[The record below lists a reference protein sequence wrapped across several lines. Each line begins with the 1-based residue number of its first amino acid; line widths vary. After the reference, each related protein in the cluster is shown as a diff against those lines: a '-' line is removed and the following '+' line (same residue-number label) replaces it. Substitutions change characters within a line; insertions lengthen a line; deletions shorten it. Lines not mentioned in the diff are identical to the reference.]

1 MMDMM
6 YNLPVQPAP
15 KPTAAAKTPVKSAQS
30 SADGQ
35 GKSFDDVLK
44 QSAESATEEL
54 PAVNEDAVE
63 EDAADETGQK
73 AIVASVLVGM
83 LPEVQIEAESAP
95 GDAPQAQEAPQEAS
109 TVKSAFSA
117 AIEQFV
123 QQKKADIQKQL
134 EEIKETGLTQAQKF
148 AQIAATT
155 KPLEGEKDAL
165 ANLDVLDL
173 RQTVQ
178 QRQSAAQQRNL
189 AELLSTSEAGEAQK
203 EQGLLQMLNAKG
215 AANAALLTEAQ
226 AQAAQSRAQVAQ
238 SQEQVVQ
245 SQVQPEAKGLV
256 LPAEQPKLELPVT
269 QQEATAVNPQQM
281 PLEKPETAGLGQSAA
296 ANPAEKSAAPTA
308 QPIVTEETPEN
319 AAGNTVLKHSAAK
332 SFDSESAPQGEQQ
345 QSMGDPKASQTAA
358 LTQTAGSAAKS
369 EPAPSFGQAFST
381 LTAQQPIAQQSA
393 PAEAAQPSAPQQL
406 AKYDVPGQIVE
417 QARLIR
423 TDEDTQM
430 VIKLKPE
437 HLGEM
442 TLRIRVENGVVNAS
456 FHSENAQV
464 RSMLEASLF
473 QLKQDLAG
481 QGIKVDNVGVYA
493 GMGQQLPDSQG
504 QAGRDQQAGQSKGR
518 RIRRADVEEEAE
530 ALKSANQAASEDG
543 VDYLI

>member
-1 MMDMM
+1 MMDMT
-6 YNLPVQPAP
+6 YNLPVQPAT
-15 KPTAAAKTPVKSAQS
+15 KPAPAAKTPVKSAQS
-30 SADGQ
+30 GADER

-44 QSAESATEEL
+44 QSAESAEEEL
-54 PAVNEDAVE
+54 PAVD

-73 AIVASVLVGM
+73 AIVASVLIGM

-95 GDAPQAQEAPQEAS
+95 SDAPKAQTPQEAS

-117 AIEQFV
+117 AIEQLV

-148 AQIAATT
+148 AQMAATT
-155 KPLEGEKDAL
+155 KPLEGKQDAP
-165 ANLDVLDL
+165 ANLDVIDL
-173 RQTVQ
+173 RQTAQ
-178 QRQSAAQQRNL
+178 QAQPAENQRNL
-189 AELLSTSEAGEAQK
+189 AELLPAGEAGEAQK
-203 EQGLLQMLNAKG
+203 QQGLLQMLNAKG

-226 AQAAQSRAQVAQ
+226 AQAAQNQA
-238 SQEQVVQ
+238 
-245 SQVQPEAKGLV
+245 QPEAKA
-256 LPAEQPKLELPVT
+256 AEQPKLELPVT
-269 QQEATAVNPQQM
+269 QQEAPAVNSQQT
-281 PLEKPETAGLGQSAA
+281 PLEKPETAALAQSAA
-296 ANPAEKSAAPTA
+296 ANPAEKSAAPIA

-319 AAGNTVLKHSAAK
+319 AAVNPALKRSAAK

-345 QSMGDPKASQTAA
+345 QGMGDSKAAQTAA
-358 LTQTAGSAAKS
+358 LTQTAGSAVKS
-369 EPAPSFGQAFST
+369 EPAPSFGQAFSA
-381 LTAQQPIAQQSA
+381 LTAQQPVATQSA
-393 PAEAAQPSAPQQL
+393 PAEAAQPNAAQQL

-437 HLGEM
+437 HLGEL
-442 TLRIRVENGVVNAS
+442 TLHIRVENGVVNAS

-493 GMGQQLPDSQG
+493 GMGQQQPDQG
-504 QAGRDQQAGQSKGR
+504 QAGRDQQAGHSKGR
-518 RIRRADVEEEAE
+518 RPRMTDAEKEAE
-530 ALKSANQAASEDG
+530 ALKSVNQAASEDG